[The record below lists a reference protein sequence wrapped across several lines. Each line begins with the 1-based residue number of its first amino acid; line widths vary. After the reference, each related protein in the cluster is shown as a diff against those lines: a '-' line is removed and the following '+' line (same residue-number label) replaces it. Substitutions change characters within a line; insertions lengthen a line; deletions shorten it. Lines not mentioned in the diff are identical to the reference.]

1 MSGWVGKWV
10 SGWVGELVSEFRGN
24 TTTRSEIKPYSC
36 KEFKMNQVVRIHHHR
51 LKFPFKLI
59 WLPDKIRVLQH
70 ENIDKHVLR
79 PNQNYKPGTGH
90 KLFTVNHIAIWIN

>member
-1 MSGWVGKWV
+1 MSGWVGK
-10 SGWVGELVSEFRGN
+10 LVSECRGN

-70 ENIDKHVLR
+70 ENIECPQTQPELQTWDW
-79 PNQNYKPGTGH
+79 T
-90 KLFTVNHIAIWIN
+90 

>member
-1 MSGWVGKWV
+1 MSKWV

-51 LKFPFKLI
+51 LKFPFKL
-59 WLPDKIRVLQH
+59 V
-70 ENIDKHVLR
+70 
-79 PNQNYKPGTGH
+79 
-90 KLFTVNHIAIWIN
+90 A